1 VNPAPTGST
10 WAIGLSLIAAL
21 LFGLLPLPEWASVL
35 RPPLLIMVLIYW
47 GMAAP
52 RRVGVGV
59 AWLAGLANDLLQ
71 GALLGQHALAY
82 ALALFVVVK
91 LHQRLRVYPLWQQSV
106 LVLALLCLVQGI
118 IFWINAIVGRPIAG
132 IEQWLGVLLG
142 AALWPWLF
150 LALRALRRRHAV
162 Q

>member
-1 VNPAPTGST
+1 MNPGPTGSP

-21 LFGLLPLPEWASVL
+21 LLGLLPLPEWAAAL

-59 AWLAGLANDLLQ
+59 AWLAGLAHDLLQ

-82 ALALFVVVK
+82 ALALFAVVK

-106 LVLALLCLVQGI
+106 LVLVLLCLVQSI
-118 IFWINAIVGRPIAG
+118 VLWINAIIGKPAAG
-132 IEQWLGVLLG
+132 AEQWLGVLLG
-142 AALWPWLF
+142 AVLWPWLF
-150 LALRALRRRHAV
+150 LALRALRRRQAV